1 MIRLQIRDYGRGFV
15 PESSASRGG
24 PGERVGMTGM
34 RERVTLLGGEFRVA
48 SRPGVGTLIVAEI
61 PLLGESAENV
71 PDKPAGGKIGD
82 PAGVTLRGVA
92 DGR

>member
-1 MIRLQIRDYGRGFV
+1 
-15 PESSASRGG
+15 
-24 PGERVGMTGM
+24 M

-48 SRPGVGTLIVAEI
+48 SRPGIGTLIVAEI
-61 PLLGESAENV
+61 PLLGESTGGSAGGSAENV
-71 PDKPAGGKIGD
+71 LDKPASKIGD